1 MQIEDIMNK
10 DKLKHAIV
18 RTTIILIVLVG
29 LFLVVYLPLKLNG
42 YLDNITSVNSFV
54 DLINSFGALAYL
66 IFWFMEFAQVILG
79 PVPSTIM
86 TTAGAI
92 IFGPLLAYVLC
103 ITACLSAAIIDFFLG
118 RWIGRKLIVWI
129 ASEESLNK
137 MEIRLK
143 NSKYTFF
150 LMMLFPFFPHDIL
163 CYVAGTTKISFKY
176 FLITNIITRSI
187 ELIVI
192 CSFGSGQIIPYTG
205 WGIPVWILLII
216 LIILSI
222 FFSLK
227 YEDSINKFMENFA
240 KKIAIKFKK

>member
-1 MQIEDIMNK
+1 MNK

-18 RTTIILIVLVG
+18 RTTIIITVLVC

-42 YLDNITSVNSFV
+42 YLDNITSVSAFA
-54 DLINSFGALAYL
+54 DLINSFGPLAYL
-66 IFWFMEFAQVILG
+66 IFWLMEFTQVLLG

-86 TTAGAI
+86 TAAGAI

-103 ITACLSAAIIDFFLG
+103 ITACLSAAIINFFLG

-143 NSKYTFF
+143 NSKYTYF

-163 CYVAGTTKISFKY
+163 CYVAGTTKISFRY

-187 ELIVI
+187 ELILI
-192 CSFGSGQIIPYTG
+192 CLLGSGQVIPYSG
-205 WGIPVWILLII
+205 WGIPVWIFII
-216 LIILSI
+216 LFIIASI
-222 FFSLK
+222 YFSLK
-227 YEDSINKFMENFA
+227 YEDNINKFMDSTA
-240 KKIAIKFKK
+240 KKIVSKFKKS